1 MYPQLGHSILW
12 YYLGIIALLLHIKH
26 SYQHTIYVQW
36 ITEEIKTEE
45 KGKKEG
51 KEPRRG
57 DWEANEIMKHG
68 TSKMALSHHQ
78 ITL

>member
-12 YYLGIIALLLHIKH
+12 YYLGIVAQLLHIKH

-36 ITEEIKTEE
+36 IIEEIKTEE
-45 KGKKEG
+45 KERKKGKG
-51 KEPRRG
+51 PGRRLRSKQ
-57 DWEANEIMKHG
+57 IMKHG
-68 TSKMALSHHQ
+68 TSKMALSHPQ